1 MHLGH
6 IAQMFAAGDFHIP
19 MLVHAEVPPGSQ
31 VMKNRKSDIRYTYE
45 KLDQGGRVRILTK
58 NTEALAAI
66 HDFLRYRIS
75 DHGTGDLTTVT
86 VTR

>member
-45 KLDQGGRVRILTK
+45 KLDQGGRVRI
-58 NTEALAAI
+58 
-66 HDFLRYRIS
+66 S
-75 DHGTGDLTTVT
+75 DE
-86 VTR
+86 